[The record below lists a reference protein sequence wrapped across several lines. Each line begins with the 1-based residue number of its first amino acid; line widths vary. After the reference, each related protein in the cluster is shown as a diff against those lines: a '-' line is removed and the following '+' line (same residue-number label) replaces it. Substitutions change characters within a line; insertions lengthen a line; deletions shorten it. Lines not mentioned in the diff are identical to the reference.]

1 MSLQQA
7 NGSDVASD
15 VTPFDA
21 REPERMAANR
31 SAELLLRA
39 IKKLLKDGGSVDCHN
54 LHTP

>member
-39 IKKLLKDGGSVDCHN
+39 IKKLLKDGGSMDCHN